1 MINRKLKQCSFRNY
15 SPPIVCLSLASCL
28 NFFFC
33 SGQII
38 MVAVQ
43 IWITRALCWNALRNR
58 EKMRPI
64 SSRVLILISLPS
76 FFSFHSQFKSKSF
89 ILFFRLEIKISLFC
103 WVWTPQ
109 SKFFSYRSLLIPKS
123 LHTKIYSYQ
132 ILLIPSSPNTKTSSY
147 QLLLKIL
154 LVQNSPHTKVLT
166 IPNSE
171 WQTSRENKGQ
181 IFIDK
186 KGEFSWTPL
195 VNSRGHFLGDFS

>member
-1 MINRKLKQCSFRNY
+1 MLLQKLL
-15 SPPIVCLSLASCL
+15 PPIVCLSLASCL

-89 ILFFRLEIKISLFC
+89 LLFFKLEIKISLFC
-103 WVWTPQ
+103 WVWT
-109 SKFFSYRSLLIPKS
+109 SI
-123 LHTKIYSYQ
+123 Q
-132 ILLIPSSPNTKTSSY
+132 ILLIPNSSHTRPSSY
-147 QLLLKIL
+147 QNLFIPKSTQTKLLSYQVFL
-154 LVQNSPHTKVLT
+154 
-166 IPNSE
+166 
-171 WQTSRENKGQ
+171 REHPC
-181 IFIDK
+181 I
-186 KGEFSWTPL
+186 T
-195 VNSRGHFLGDFS
+195 

>member
-1 MINRKLKQCSFRNY
+1 MPLFSLMFKL
-15 SPPIVCLSLASCL
+15 
-28 NFFFC
+28 FFC

-89 ILFFRLEIKISLFC
+89 LMFFKLEIEISLFC

-123 LHTKIYSYQ
+123 LHNKIYSYQ
-132 ILLIPSSPNTKTSSY
+132 ILVIPSSSNTKNSSC
-147 QLLLKIL
+147 KIL
-154 LVQNSPHTKVLT
+154 LVQNSHHSKFSPY
-166 IPNSE
+166 
-171 WQTSRENKGQ
+171 Q
-181 IFIDK
+181 IL
-186 KGEFSWTPL
+186 GGRL
-195 VNSRGHFLGDFS
+195 VVVPTAKLC